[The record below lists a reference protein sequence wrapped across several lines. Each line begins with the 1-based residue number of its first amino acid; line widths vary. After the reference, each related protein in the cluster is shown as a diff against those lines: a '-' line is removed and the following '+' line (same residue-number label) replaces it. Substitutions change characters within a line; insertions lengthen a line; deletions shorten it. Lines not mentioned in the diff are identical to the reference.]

1 METVITIEELETTL
15 PLSNFQESINN
26 ALRKP
31 ASATV
36 PSETSQSPTKQGR
49 RRRPTHCVGERNKDD
64 LPGKQRDQHVQEMPI
79 YFEEP
84 LEILAPIVER
94 LFPCVS

>member
-36 PSETSQSPTKQGR
+36 PSQTSQSPTKQGR
-49 RRRPTHCVGERNKDD
+49 RRRPTYCVGERKKDD
-64 LPGKQRDQHVQEMPI
+64 LPGKVYCQAAELNRPVKQPVVRVRETESKQ
-79 YFEEP
+79 
-84 LEILAPIVER
+84 
-94 LFPCVS
+94 